1 MSHSEKDLTK
11 GPIFSQL
18 WSLAWPMMLSMFF
31 YTLYGIVDTFWVGK
45 LSVES
50 IAAVSI
56 SQIVLFIMISLSMGI
71 AVGSGV
77 VMAMRIGAKDDLG
90 AERTLAQSFA
100 LAGVA
105 SLFFTT
111 ICFVFQHSLLTLS
124 GAVGA
129 IYDPAKVY
137 FSITAGGSILFFLL
151 MNVMFAFN
159 AEGDTFTLTKLF
171 AVSTFINIVLDP
183 LMIFG
188 YGFIPALGIA
198 GAAYATL
205 ISQAVFVASGL
216 YVLSR
221 PSRRTRFNWRY
232 VGIRWQSARE
242 VLRIGIPA
250 SLTQVI
256 NPVGLAVLVSLVSR
270 TFLEAGATAFSLV
283 FRLEFFAYLPAAG
296 FGMAAMAMMSQSMGA
311 GNMQRADEVFKKAV
325 LVGFLSATGLGLL
338 MVVLGR
344 YIIGAFTADP
354 TVIAYA
360 TQYLFIVAVTYGC
373 LAVGM
378 IVASSFQAIGRSWPG
393 FWLFFLKF
401 FVLSIPLAYLAVRYF
416 PGNIQPIWWA
426 IAIGNVV
433 LAAAGYSWKSRTQK
447 PSLVQ
452 AEATASA

>member
-1 MSHSEKDLTK
+1 MSDSEKDLTK
-11 GPIFSQL
+11 GPILSQL

-77 VMAMRIGAKDDLG
+77 IMAMRIGAKDDLG

-100 LAGVA
+100 LAAIA

-111 ICFVFQHSLLTLS
+111 ICFLFQHPLLTLS

-129 IYDPAKVY
+129 IYEPARIY
-137 FSITAGGSILFFLL
+137 FAITAGGSILFFLL

-188 YGFIPALGIA
+188 YGFVPAMGIA

-205 ISQAVFVASGL
+205 ISQAVFVAMGL
-216 YVLSR
+216 SVLSR
-221 PSRRTRFNWRY
+221 PSRKTRFNWRY
-232 VGIRWQSARE
+232 VGIRWESAKE
-242 VLRIGIPA
+242 VLRIGVPA

-296 FGMAAMAMMSQSMGA
+296 FGMATMAMMSQSMGA
-311 GNMQRADEVFKKAV
+311 GKMERANEVFKKAV
-325 LVGFLSATGLGLL
+325 LIAFFSSTSLGLL
-338 MVVLGR
+338 MLLLGK
-344 YIIGAFTADP
+344 YLIGAFTADP

-360 TQYLFIVAVTYGC
+360 MQYLFIVALTYGC
-373 LAVGM
+373 LAVSM

-401 FVLSIPLAYLAVRYF
+401 FVLSIPLSYLALHYF
-416 PGNIQPIWWA
+416 PEHIQSVWWA
-426 IAIGNVV
+426 IASGNVV
-433 LAAAGYSWKSRTQK
+433 TAIAGYAWKSISQRPQMVEAEAGAAA
-447 PSLVQ
+447 
-452 AEATASA
+452 